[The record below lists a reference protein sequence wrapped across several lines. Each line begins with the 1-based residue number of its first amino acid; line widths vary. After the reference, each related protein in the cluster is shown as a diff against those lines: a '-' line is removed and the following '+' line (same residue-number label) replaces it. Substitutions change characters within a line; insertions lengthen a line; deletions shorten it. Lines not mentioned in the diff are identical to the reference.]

1 MPSPRPPPPEELIDA
16 LPESLRGLARRAAI
30 IGFRRSELIIE
41 EGQRGDTLYIILA
54 GRVRAFSCSD
64 KGREITYGIYGAGE
78 YVGEM
83 SLDGGP
89 RSASVVA
96 ETAGW
101 CVVVTRQAL
110 REHIAAHPDFAFE
123 LIARVIR
130 RARLATRTARNIA
143 LLDVYRRI
151 VLLLDELSVPQ
162 PDGTRRIADRPT
174 HAEIASR
181 TGCSREM
188 VSRILK
194 DLERGGYL
202 GVAGDAVVLHRALPA
217 RW

>member
-1 MPSPRPPPPEELIDA
+1 VPALAPSLDA
-16 LPESLRGLARRAAI
+16 LPDTLRALAARGQWRRLRT
-30 IGFRRSELIIE
+30 GQLLIE
-41 EGQRGDTLYIILA
+41 EGAHDDLLYLIVA
-54 GRVRAFSCSD
+54 GRLRAFSRD
-64 KGREITYGIYGAGE
+64 DREREITYGSYGAGD

-89 RSASVVA
+89 RSANVVA
-96 ETAGW
+96 ETPGW
-101 CVVVTRQAL
+101 CVAVTRQAL
-110 REHIAAHPDFAFE
+110 REHIAEHPDFAFE

-130 RARLATRTARNIA
+130 RARLATRTARNLA

-151 VLLLDELSVPQ
+151 VLLLDELSVAQ
-162 PDGTRRIADRPT
+162 PDGTRRIDGRPT

-194 DLERGGYL
+194 DLERGGYV
-202 GVAGDAVVLHRALPA
+202 GVEPNAFVLHRALPA